1 MARWVEGGRTVVQG
15 TIEAIGLVVLLGLA
29 AYEGRWFPWPN
40 LVAFLGVVTIVASQG
55 RTRQSRR

>member
-1 MARWVEGGRTVVQG
+1 VEGGGTVVQG
-15 TIEAIGLVVLLGLA
+15 TIEAIGFVVLLGLA
-29 AYEGRWFPWPN
+29 AYEGSWFPWPN